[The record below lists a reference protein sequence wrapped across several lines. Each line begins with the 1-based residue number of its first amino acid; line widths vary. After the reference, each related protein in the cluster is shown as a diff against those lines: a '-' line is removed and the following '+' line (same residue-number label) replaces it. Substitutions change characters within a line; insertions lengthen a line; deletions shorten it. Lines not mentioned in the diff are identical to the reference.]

1 VVARLRSRR
10 PEIVES
16 IVARIRNVQSAA
28 NNGDV
33 QYEEG
38 QRATCTA
45 CIEYALLGIEQGV
58 DQTVP
63 IPPEA
68 IVQAH
73 RAARS
78 GIGLEVVLLRHTAGH
93 RLFGEYVMEEARHF
107 SPQALRHIMDSQ
119 WSLFERL
126 VAAIA
131 AEYKREAERAT
142 CSSERQLAE
151 RVQRL
156 LAGEPGSLDAFG
168 YRMDAC
174 HLGVIATGTC
184 AREAIRG
191 LEASLDCQSL
201 WVSRDE
207 ETVWAWFGSHRTLTL
222 AEIKCA
228 LDARS
233 ILDVTMAVGEPAR
246 GPEGWRLTHRQAQ
259 VAFRV
264 ALRQQQTISYA
275 DVPLEAAMLCD
286 ELLARVH
293 MERYL
298 APLGDWKDGPTILP
312 QTARA
317 YFATGHNAE
326 AAAAKLGIDRGTVRT
341 RVRAIEQRLGCPLP
355 VCQAELEVAL
365 RLEELHSCEATS
377 DSTRT
382 FSVPARPGNQQQS
395 PAS

>member
-16 IVARIRNVQSAA
+16 ITARIRNIQPTA

-38 QRATCTA
+38 QLATCTA
-45 CIEYALLGIEQGV
+45 CVEYALLGIEQGV
-58 DQTVP
+58 HQEVP

-68 IVQAH
+68 VVQAH
-73 RAARS
+73 RAARG

-107 SPQALRHIMDSQ
+107 SPQALLHIMDLQ

-131 AEYKREAERAT
+131 AEYKREAERTT
-142 CSSERQLAE
+142 CSSERQLAG
-151 RVQRL
+151 RVKRL

-168 YRMDAC
+168 YRIDAC
-174 HLGVIATGTC
+174 HLGVIATGTR

-191 LEASLDCQSL
+191 LEASLDRQSL
-201 WVSRDE
+201 CVSRDD
-207 ETVWAWFGSHRTLTL
+207 ETVWAWFGGHRILTL

-228 LDARS
+228 LNAHSIRDA
-233 ILDVTMAVGEPAR
+233 TMAVGEPAR

-259 VAFRV
+259 VALRV
-264 ALRQQQTISYA
+264 ALRQQQSISYA

-298 APLGDWKDGPTILP
+298 TPLADWKDGPTILP

-326 AAAAKLGIDRGTVRT
+326 AAAAKLGVDRGTVRT
-341 RVRAIEQRLGCPLP
+341 RVRAIEQRLGCTLP
-355 VCQAELEVAL
+355 ICQAELEVAL
-365 RLEELHSCEATS
+365 RLEELRSYGATS

-382 FSVPARPGNQQQS
+382 SIVLARPGSQQQS
-395 PAS
+395 PAA